1 MKQHID
7 LLLIETTGQAQKMPY
22 LSKHRNFLTPLKS
35 VAWSCGSD
43 GWEGPP
49 ELSSRTSC
57 SKWANTSSHFPKFTG
72 E

>member
-7 LLLIETTGQAQKMPY
+7 LLLIETTGQAQKTPY

-49 ELSSRTSC
+49 ELSSLLLLKVGQHEFT
-57 SKWANTSSHFPKFTG
+57 FPKIHW
-72 E
+72 